1 MTLFKKLF
9 FLILLFVGLTVIVNS
24 QAAESLDRIKA
35 VVNNHVITQQQ
46 LSEQIAFTRQQL
58 QAENKPI
65 PSATLLERQVLDRMI
80 DTELQRQLAES
91 AGMKID
97 EAGLDKTIASIAQ
110 RNGLTVEQLRSRLE
124 QENIPYAKYR
134 QKIREQ
140 LIISRLQ
147 QDEVGQK
154 IAVSPQEITDK
165 LTHMP
170 KVNTEKASY
179 HIEDLLVPLPDNPS
193 PTALTN
199 TKQTTLSL
207 LQKAKTG
214 NSFQQL
220 VEQSKNTS
228 LPLSG
233 GDLGWRPLN
242 ELPDL
247 FQASAQSLKPGEIA
261 GPIQAE
267 NGFHLIRLI
276 EIRGGNISMPHYV
289 KSTHVRHILIKTS
302 PLVNNP
308 QAEQRLREIR
318 AEILRGGNFADL
330 AKKYSQDPGSAFK
343 GGDLGWTLPGLFDPT
358 FEEQENNLAV
368 NQISLPFQSQF
379 GWHIVQVLGRTQKLQ
394 TMQSIL
400 RKQATQLVY
409 QEKFQQALQAWLR
422 QLRRQSYVKINP

>member
-1 MTLFKKLF
+1 MNLLKKVF
-9 FLILLFVGLTVIVNS
+9 FLLISSSLIIAANS
-24 QAAESLDRIKA
+24 QATETLDRIKA
-35 VVNNHVITQQQ
+35 VVNTHVITQQQ
-46 LSEQIAFTRQQL
+46 LSEQIEFTRQQL
-58 QAENKPI
+58 HAENKPI
-65 PSATLLERQVLDRMI
+65 PSETLLQKQVLDHMI

-124 QENIPYAKYR
+124 QENMPYAKYR

-154 IAVSPQEITDK
+154 IAVSPQEITDM
-165 LTHMP
+165 LIHVP
-170 KVNTEKASY
+170 KANSGKASY
-179 HIEDLLVPLPDNPS
+179 HIEDLLVPLPENPS
-193 PTALTN
+193 QKTLIN
-199 TKQTTLSL
+199 TKQTALSL
-207 LQKAKTG
+207 LQQAKSG
-214 NSFQQL
+214 SSFQQL
-220 VEQSKNTS
+220 VEQSKNTA

-247 FQASAQSLKPGEIA
+247 FQSSVQSLKPGEIA
-261 GPIQAE
+261 GPIQAQ

-276 EIRGGNISMPHYV
+276 ESRGDAMSPRYV
-289 KSTHVRHILIKTS
+289 TATHVRHILIKTT
-302 PLVNNP
+302 PLVNNT
-308 QAEQRLREIR
+308 QAEQRLKEIR
-318 AEILRGGNFADL
+318 AEILRGGNFSDL

-343 GGDLGWTLPGLFDPT
+343 GGDLGWTLPGTFDPT
-358 FEEQENNLAV
+358 FEAQANKLTV

-379 GWHIVQVLGRTQKLQ
+379 GWHVIQVLGREQKLQ
-394 TMQSIL
+394 TT
-400 RKQATQLVY
+400 QAISRERAAQLVY
-409 QEKFQQALQAWLR
+409 QKKFQQALQNWLR

>member
-9 FLILLFVGLTVIVNS
+9 FLILLFGGLTVSVNS

-35 VVNNHVITQQQ
+35 VVNTHVITQQQ
-46 LSEQIAFTRQQL
+46 LSEQIEFTRQQL

-65 PSATLLERQVLDRMI
+65 PSATLLEKQVLDHMI

-124 QENIPYAKYR
+124 QENMPYAKYR

-154 IAVSPQEITDK
+154 IAVSPQEITDM

-170 KVNTEKASY
+170 KVSTEKASY

-193 PTALTN
+193 STVIAN
-199 TKQTTLSL
+199 TKQTALSL

-247 FQASAQSLKPGEIA
+247 FQASVQSLKQGEIA
-261 GPIQAE
+261 GPIQAQ

-276 EIRGGNISMPHYV
+276 EMRGGDISTPHYV
-289 KSTHVRHILIKTS
+289 TSTHVRHILIKTS
-302 PLVNNP
+302 PLVNNT

-330 AKKYSQDPGSAFK
+330 AKKYSQDPASSFK
-343 GGDLGWTLPGLFDPT
+343 GGDLGWTLPSTFDPT
-358 FEEQENNLAV
+358 FEAQENKLAV

-379 GWHIVQVLGRTQKLQ
+379 GWHILQILGREQKLQ
-394 TMQSIL
+394 TTQSIS
-400 RKQATQLVY
+400 REQAAQLVY
-409 QEKFQQALQAWLR
+409 QKKFQQALQTWLR